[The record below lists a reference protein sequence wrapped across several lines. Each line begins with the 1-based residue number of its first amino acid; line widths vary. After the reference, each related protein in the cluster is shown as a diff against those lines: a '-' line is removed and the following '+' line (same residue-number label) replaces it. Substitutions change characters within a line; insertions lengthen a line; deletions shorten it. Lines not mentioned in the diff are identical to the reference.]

1 MRSLAILGLLL
12 VSIGSH
18 AETPQQIRQIYA
30 SEAAN
35 QQAGFTA
42 SAKRG
47 EALFRQ
53 RFALNDKMPACTS
66 CHTDN
71 PLNGGQ
77 HAVTGK
83 TIKPIAVAA
92 NGERQFESVL
102 LAEKAA
108 ALAGLPGRRNEA
120 AEVFNVAAGLARDQL
135 AVAWSERIASR
146 RAKTLG

>member
-30 SEAAN
+30 SEAAS
-35 QQAGFTA
+35 QQTGFTP

-53 RFALNDKMPACTS
+53 RFTLNDKMPACTS

-92 NGERQFESVL
+92 NGERFSDPAKVEKWFGRNCKEVVGRACTA
-102 LAEKAA
+102 AEKADFVTYMS
-108 ALAGLPGRRNEA
+108 
-120 AEVFNVAAGLARDQL
+120 EVR
-135 AVAWSERIASR
+135 
-146 RAKTLG
+146 